1 MTEENFDSTQKA
13 EPERKLEKVST
24 EIIDPDTR
32 KYTYKMHYTKE
43 TPDGDV
49 QKERTITRIYK
60 KKHSD
65 ELNRKQATE
74 IVIQKLKTKEYSSV
88 QKAFEDYLA
97 EMKSEYSN
105 LKAYGYNTFGARWH
119 QLNV

>member
-1 MTEENFDSTQKA
+1 MSEENLNS
-13 EPERKLEKVST
+13 PRKLEKVST

-32 KYTYKMHYTKE
+32 KYTYKMRYTKE

-74 IVIQKLKTKEYSSV
+74 IIIQKLKTKEYSSV
-88 QKAFEDYLA
+88 QKAFEDYLT

-105 LKAYGYNTFGARWH
+105 LKAYGYNTFGSRWH
-119 QLNV
+119 QQSQATE